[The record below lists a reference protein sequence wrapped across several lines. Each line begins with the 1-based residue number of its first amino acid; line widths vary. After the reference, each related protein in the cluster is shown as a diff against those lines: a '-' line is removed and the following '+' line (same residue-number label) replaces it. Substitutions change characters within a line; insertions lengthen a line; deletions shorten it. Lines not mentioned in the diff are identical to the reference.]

1 MAGWPML
8 QQDSWVHSLVPTPQ
22 EEQLIPTEV
31 DSKDRAEGLGE
42 A

>member
-1 MAGWPML
+1 ML

-42 A
+42 S